1 MSKNVLVISPIPTH
15 PRNAGHRERI
25 YQLMRA
31 MQQLGHDVHLLHITL
46 EPGGDLEAMQ
56 TCWGDRFHIFH
67 HASDRTLNHCA
78 PSFHTTLTGRL
89 IRRVSFFLGKTLD
102 FPYGVDD
109 WYDPACE
116 TMIAELHRQFSFD
129 VVCAEYVFCS
139 KTLSLFDTQTLKILD
154 THDVFGNRKKLF
166 QQHGQQPLWFYT
178 TPREERKALRRA
190 DVILAIQEHECRF
203 FQKLVPEKHV
213 VTIGHFVELRPLPMK
228 TGHPLTL
235 LFLASANQINMH
247 GFHWFLQ
254 EVWPCVQSQQ
264 PDVRMLL
271 AGSICSVIDDHPSV
285 TKSGEFQDAKSV
297 YEQADVVI
305 SPILFGTGL
314 KIKNVEAMGYA
325 KPLVTTSAGA
335 EGLEQGIQTAF
346 FAAATAKE
354 FANRILD
361 LLTNSELRY
370 RTCQQAYCFAEKLQQ
385 LNRSTLDQVLQI
397 EHNQCQHH

>member
-1 MSKNVLVISPIPTH
+1 MPKKILVISPIPTH

-25 YQLMRA
+25 YQLVRA
-31 MQQLGHDVHLLHITL
+31 MQQLGHDIHLLYITL
-46 EPGGDLEAMQ
+46 ESGGDLEVMQ
-56 TCWGDRFHIFH
+56 SCWGDQFHIFCH
-67 HASDRTLNHCA
+67 SPDRTPNHCA
-78 PSFHTTLTGRL
+78 PSFHATLTGRL
-89 IRRVSFFLGKTLD
+89 IRRIGFFLRKTLD

-139 KTLSLFDTQTLKILD
+139 KTLSLFDSQTLKILD

-203 FQKLVPEKHV
+203 FQKLVPQKQVE
-213 VTIGHFVELRPLPMK
+213 TLGHFVELQRSPLKTKRPQ
-228 TGHPLTL
+228 TL
-235 LFLASANQINMH
+235 LFLASANQINVH
-247 GFHWFLQ
+247 GFQWFLR
-254 EVWPCVQSQQ
+254 EVWPRVQSRQ

-271 AGSICSVIDDHPSV
+271 AGSICTAIEDHPAAI
-285 TKSGEFQDAKSV
+285 KLGEFLDAKPI
-297 YEQADVVI
+297 YEQADIVI

-314 KIKNVEAMGYA
+314 KIKNIEAMGYA

-346 FAAATAKE
+346 FAAATAEE

-370 RTCQQAYCFAEKLQQ
+370 RTCQQAYRFAEKLQQ
-385 LNRSTLDQVLQI
+385 QNRSTLDQVLQI